1 MTATLTAYH
10 EMKLETRRH
19 RLGRWRK
26 RGETKSPHYAL
37 HYARFVDRQC
47 YFANPS
53 TGDAKRRIHLD
64 LEMYW
69 YGLQRRNVPLLRHA
83 RRHFIQHAYQSWP
96 RVSAQVIRMLFH
108 DPRFVLLGE
117 LKEYAVRVA
126 RDYICRRGRCSSR
139 LTKMCCVRIA
149 RWKQREFH
157 LMLQEE
163 LAQTWVTG
171 KYGAHRPSNTWH
183 RYEERYRSDLA
194 GIDTCNDRF

>member
-1 MTATLTAYH
+1 
-10 EMKLETRRH
+10 MKIKTRR
-19 RLGRWRK
+19 RRPGRWPK
-26 RGETKSPHYAL
+26 WVGAKSPYHARHYVQ
-37 HYARFVDRQC
+37 FVDRQC
-47 YFANPS
+47 YFPDPS
-53 TGDAKRRIHLD
+53 IGNAKRRIHLD

-69 YGLQRRNVPLLRHA
+69 YGLQRRNVLLLEHA
-83 RRHFIQHAYQSWP
+83 RRHFVQHAYQSWP

-126 RDYICRRGRCSSR
+126 RDCICRKGRCSRR
-139 LTKMCCVRIA
+139 LTKMCCDRISI
-149 RWKQREFH
+149 WKHREFH

-163 LAQTWVTG
+163 LAQSWVTG

-194 GIDTCNDRF
+194 GIGTCDDRF